1 MRENKF
7 DLQLFATKE
16 IPKVEIRLEVKN
28 ETTDTAD
35 LFLYGSIRQSYW
47 WDDEGSCISA
57 NGVRKSLESLK
68 GKTVNIHINSPG
80 GDVFESIAICN
91 LLKQHDADIN
101 IYIDAMAGSG
111 ASLLATAGKN
121 VYMFNNS
128 MQMIHNAWTIASGNA
143 AALRKT
149 ADDLDKIDAAVKAS
163 YMSRF
168 VGTEDELTKLLADE
182 SYLTAAE
189 CLAFGLCTEIIE
201 DKQEEEPP
209 QNNIKT
215 SLFAKYNKVP
225 KEDGK
230 KPSIFNAFKK

>member
-1 MRENKF
+1 MHKNKF
-7 DLQLFATKE
+7 NLQLFYQE
-16 IPKVEIRLEVKN
+16 QPKVETKLEVKN
-28 ETTDTAD
+28 ETNDTAE
-35 LFLYGSIRQSYW
+35 LFLYGTIRQSYW

-57 NGVRKSLESLK
+57 NGVRKNLEGLK
-68 GKTVNIHINSPG
+68 GKTVNVHVNSPG

-121 VYMFNNS
+121 VYMFSNS

-149 ADDLDKIDAAVKAS
+149 ADDLEKIDAAVKAS
-163 YMSRF
+163 YMNRF

-189 CLAFGLCTEIIE
+189 CLAFGLCTKIIE

-209 QNNIKT
+209 QNSVKA
-215 SLFAKYNKVP
+215 SLFAKYNKTALG
-225 KEDGK
+225 DGEK
-230 KPSIFNAFKK
+230 KPSLFNAFKK

>member
-1 MRENKF
+1 M
-7 DLQLFATKE
+7 E
-16 IPKVEIRLEVKN
+16 IPKIKALLEVKN

-68 GKTVNIHINSPG
+68 GKSINIHINSPG

-91 LLKQHDADIN
+91 LLKQHDGDIN
-101 IYIDAMAGSG
+101 IYVDAMAGSG
-111 ASLLATAGKN
+111 ASLIATAGTK
-121 VYMFNNS
+121 VYMFANS

-143 AALRKT
+143 AELRKV
-149 ADDLDKIDAAVKAS
+149 ADDLDKIDSAVKAS
-163 YMSRF
+163 YMGRF
-168 VGTEDELTKLLADE
+168 VGTEEELTKLLADE

-201 DKQEEEPP
+201 DKQEDKQP
-209 QNNIKT
+209 QDNIKQ
-215 SLFAKYNKVP
+215 SLFAKYNKNFNA
-225 KEDGK
+225 DGQ
-230 KPSIFNAFKK
+230 KPSLFNSFKK